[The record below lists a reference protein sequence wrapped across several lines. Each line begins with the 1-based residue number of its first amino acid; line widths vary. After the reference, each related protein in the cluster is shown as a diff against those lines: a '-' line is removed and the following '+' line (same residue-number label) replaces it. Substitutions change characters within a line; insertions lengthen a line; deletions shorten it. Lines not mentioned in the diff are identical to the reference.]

1 MAKLT
6 PALLKVLEIVKLDV
20 PVTPTQINDYVG
32 AGNYASKHILYLKN
46 SGYQFNVVR
55 DGRTVV
61 SYTLIGIPDNANDMI
76 AAVGSRK
83 SKTVKKVAKAPKATP
98 KRDKLVEAVK
108 REGREFAK
116 RKQTEADALTKAVE
130 RWQDATNDKSTK
142 ITAPKKV
149 VNKNKKSVADIKA
162 KNLAKLKAVG
172 ERFNKANKPLTDA
185 EILSDVPKATSFSID
200 DNWDSIDGLDLS
212 KII

>member
-6 PALLKVLEIVKLDV
+6 PALLKVLEIVKLGV
-20 PVTPTQINDYVG
+20 PVTPTEINDYVG

-55 DGRTVV
+55 DGRSVV
-61 SYTLIGIPDNANDMI
+61 SYTLTGIPGDADKMI

-83 SKTVKKVAKAPKATP
+83 TKKTAKVAKAPKAKAP
-98 KRDKLVEAVK
+98 ADKLA
-108 REGREFAK
+108 
-116 RKQTEADALTKAVE
+116 KAVA

-142 ITAPKKV
+142 PIVGTAKKV
-149 VNKNKKSVADIKA
+149 AAKKSVADIKA

-185 EILSDVPKATSFSID
+185 EILRDEPSATSFSLD
-200 DNWDSIDGLDLS
+200 GSWDSIDGLDLS
-212 KII
+212 KLI